1 MLRENLQN
9 ALKEAMKNHDTAT
22 VSAVRLIIAGQKEKD
37 VAARGAGKECAS
49 DADLLSMMQ
58 GMIKQR
64 NESIKIYTEGGR
76 PELAAKEQA
85 EISVIERFLPKQLS
99 EAETKAAIEAA
110 IAKTGAAGMK
120 DMGKVMAEL
129 KAAYAGQLDMGKASG
144 MIKSLLGKRAP
155 RYPPPPSP
163 ARAACRRGFLFSA
176 VSGKSG
182 RPGVFLLRRFRKAA
196 AAPNG

>member
-1 MLRENLQN
+1 MLREDLQN
-9 ALKEAMKNHDTAT
+9 ALKEAMKNHDMTT
-22 VSAVRLIIAGQKEKD
+22 VAAVRLIIAGQKEKD

-64 NESIKIYTEGGR
+64 NESIKIYNEGGR

-85 EISVIERFLPKQLS
+85 EINVIERFLPKQLN
-99 EAETKAAIEAA
+99 EEETKAAINAA

-129 KAAYAGQLDMGKASG
+129 KSAYAGQLDMGKASG
-144 MIKSLLGKRAP
+144 LIKSML
-155 RYPPPPSP
+155 S
-163 ARAACRRGFLFSA
+163 
-176 VSGKSG
+176 
-182 RPGVFLLRRFRKAA
+182 
-196 AAPNG
+196 